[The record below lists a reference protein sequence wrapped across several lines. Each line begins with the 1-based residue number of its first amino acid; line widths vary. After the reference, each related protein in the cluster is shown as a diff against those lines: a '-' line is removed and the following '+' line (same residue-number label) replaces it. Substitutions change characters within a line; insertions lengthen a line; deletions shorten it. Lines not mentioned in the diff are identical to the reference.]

1 MFRKLCGEST
11 LKNVVLVT
19 NMWGADPHDVSEAR
33 EKELSNKF
41 FKLALDKGAQMV
53 RHHNTL
59 QSAHGII
66 RGIVGNRPLVLQ
78 IQRELVDEGK
88 SIIETAAGESVNQ
101 ELQDQIERHEAEME
115 ELREEM
121 VQALKEKDE
130 ETRRE
135 LEEERRR
142 LQELVDKIT
151 QDLERMAV
159 SYAAEKGMM
168 EARMAEMEREM
179 KWDKAER
186 DRKLASLTVLPG
198 ERTRHDTSS
207 TRTRVV
213 EWAKHPKSQL
223 SPTPPRIS
231 GPQASSLVPSYVQ
244 FTLRPAAHG
253 G

>member
-19 NMWGADPHDVSEAR
+19 NMWGVDPHSTSEAR
-33 EKELSNKF
+33 EKELSTKF
-41 FKLALDKGAQMV
+41 FKPVLDKGAQMV

-59 QSAHGII
+59 QSAHDII
-66 RGIVGNRPLVLQ
+66 RRIMGNRPLVLQ

-88 SIIETAAGESVNQ
+88 SIIDTAAGESVNQ
-101 ELQDQIERHEAEME
+101 ELKDRIERHEAEME

-121 VQALKEKDE
+121 VQALKKKDE

-135 LEEERRR
+135 LEGERRR

-159 SYAAEKGMM
+159 SYAAERGMV
-168 EARMAEMEREM
+168 EARMAEMER
-179 KWDKAER
+179 DKAEHNR
-186 DRKLASLTVLPG
+186 RLAGLTALPN
-198 ERTRHDTSS
+198 EHTRHDTS
-207 TRTRVV
+207 TRIRVA
-213 EWAKHPKSQL
+213 EWANNPKSQPT
-223 SPTPPRIS
+223 PTPPRIP
-231 GPQASSLVPSYVQ
+231 GPQASSHVALYVQ
-244 FTLRPAAHG
+244 FLLRPAAHG